1 MAEKTEKH
9 LGKVIKTKH
18 LLFVKLI
25 NLCMSCRIDQKRE
38 KTQITH
44 IGNKKTVNYCIFINL
59 TTQIRWTNSFKDKK
73 FTKSQAIK
81 KQKTWIVLCLLNKVK
96 LLKKKKKNFTQR
108 KLQAQMSSLVN
119 SIKHII
125 KNNTNYTQIL
135 QKAEDKKNFLTQ
147 LTLFSQY
154 YSDIKTRQRYHKKN
168 NKCSSY

>member
-18 LLFVKLI
+18 LLFAKLI

-44 IGNKKTVNYCIFINL
+44 IGNKKTVNHCIFINL

-96 LLKKKKKNFTQR
+96 LLKKKKKKLYTKKTPGPNVFTGEFNQTHN
-108 KLQAQMSSLVN
+108 KKQYQLHTN
-119 SIKHII
+119 SV
-125 KNNTNYTQIL
+125 
-135 QKAEDKKNFLTQ
+135 E
-147 LTLFSQY
+147 S
-154 YSDIKTRQRYHKKN
+154 
-168 NKCSSY
+168 